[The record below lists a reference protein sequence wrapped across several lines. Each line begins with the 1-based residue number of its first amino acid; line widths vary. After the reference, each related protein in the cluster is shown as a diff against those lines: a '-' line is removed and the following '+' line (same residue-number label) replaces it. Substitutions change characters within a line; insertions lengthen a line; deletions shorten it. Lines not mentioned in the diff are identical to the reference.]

1 MEEKKEEEFIPK
13 QKNKG
18 LKIVLAILLIVGVL
32 VGCYFL
38 YQYKF
43 NNPKTIVNRI
53 LESANNITKS
63 SKIDNNKYKIDG
75 LIKLDTNIADDS
87 VNNLLKDLGLQF
99 SGQIDYK
106 EKIGNITINTKYQN
120 EKLVDINA
128 YYEKDNI
135 YLASKD
141 LYDNYIKFENKTE
154 TNSDNDIK
162 DAQVI
167 VNSIINALKKEIN
180 KLNIEQLNST
190 ITIDG
195 KNIDTIE
202 NKITLNGEE
211 FANFQKGVL
220 NTLKEDKEFIKV
232 MDKLN
237 KENTLEEIN
246 KALDNINT
254 KETCYISFYT
264 DKGLF
269 NKNLIS
275 VVMAVVNN
283 DTMDKQ
289 AIEIDKISNDEVNVL
304 FSTLEG
310 EVFTKVKKNNSA
322 VNFTINIKQDEKFV
336 NAEVNV
342 NYEKINIVTKPNVSN
357 SKDINSLTEQDL
369 NNIQTK
375 LLENKTLLKLMQNIT
390 EVINKED

>member
-18 LKIVLAILLIVGVL
+18 LKVVLAILLIVGVL

-75 LIKLDTNIADDS
+75 LVKLDTNIADDS

-120 EKLVDINA
+120 EKLIDINA

-154 TNSDNDIK
+154 TNNNIDVK

-211 FANFQKGVL
+211 FANFQKGIL
-220 NTLKEDKEFIKV
+220 NTLKEDKDFIKV
-232 MDKLN
+232 MDKVN
-237 KENTLEEIN
+237 KESTLEAIN

-254 KETCYISFYT
+254 KEICYISFYT

-375 LLENKTLLKLMQNIT
+375 LLENETLLKLMQNIT
-390 EVINKED
+390 EVINKE